1 MDFRPF
7 TVCPFVVYV
16 HGVTASEH
24 PYITVAKSAIAH
36 YLATDEIR
44 CPPSLS
50 GDPPPTGVFVSLH
63 EPAGPGQVEGQLRGC
78 IGSIRPR
85 EPSVRREIAR
95 SAVAAAVS
103 DPRFPP
109 LQPGEVDDLEV
120 TVYLLGDP
128 EPIAGPD
135 DLDPS
140 RFGVIVEGRGRTGL
154 LLPGIPSITTVA
166 QQIDIARRKAGLSP
180 KDPVRLSRFT
190 AEIIH

>member
-1 MDFRPF
+1 MTTSD
-7 TVCPFVVYV
+7 
-16 HGVTASEH
+16 H
-24 PYITVAKSAIAH
+24 PYIAVARSAIAH
-36 YLATDEIR
+36 YLATNEIPD
-44 CPPSLS
+44 PPALP

-63 EPAGPGQVEGQLRGC
+63 GAVAPGQVEGPLRGC

-109 LQPGEVDDLEV
+109 LRPGEVDDLDV

-128 EPIAGPD
+128 EPIDGPD
-135 DLDPS
+135 DLDPLK
-140 RFGVIVEGRGRTGL
+140 FGVIVEGRGRTGL
-154 LLPGIPSITTVA
+154 LLPGIPSITTVE
-166 QQIDIARRKAGLSP
+166 QQVDIAKQKAGLSP
-180 KDPVRLSRFT
+180 DDPVRLSRFS